1 MSTQIAFLID
11 NDGTRWTG
19 GVQYLTNLF
28 YAIRQADP
36 QKDYKICAVLAPSVQ
51 LKEASTLSVH
61 LDEVIPF
68 PNNNLWLRLWHQK
81 QIRVLK
87 NRLGIRYQPE
97 AALSSLLRRK
107 HIKALFSAVALEMRY
122 RLPVIG
128 WIPDFQQ
135 SHLPEMFSP
144 AEVLSRNED
153 NRKLSAAA
161 QIILL
166 SSQSAKTDFEKL
178 FPEYASK
185 ARVLPFATPVPE
197 EIFSEDCERVCK
209 LYHLPRRF
217 FYLPN
222 QFWKHKN
229 HQIVL
234 EALTIAHQS
243 QPEITVVCTGNLNDG
258 RNPLYSSELLAQVS
272 ERGLRDRFI
281 VLGMVPRSHLYQLMR
296 QSLAVLQPSLFEG
309 WSTTVEEVK
318 SIGKRIILSDIPV
331 HREQNPP
338 QAIYF
343 SPHDPVSL
351 AKIMVEVFQS
361 AQPGPDTVLEAQARA
376 CVTAR
381 VAVFGKGF
389 LQIVDE
395 VCVAKP

>member
-11 NDGTRWTG
+11 NDGARWTG
-19 GVQYLTNLF
+19 GLQYLTNLF
-28 YAIRQADP
+28 YAIRQTDP
-36 QKDYKICAVLAPSVQ
+36 QKEYKICAVLSPSVQ
-51 LKEASTLSVH
+51 LKEPSTLSIY
-61 LDEVIPF
+61 LDEAIPF

-81 QIRVLK
+81 QIRLLK

-97 AALSSLLRRK
+97 AALSSLLLRK
-107 HIKALFSAVALEMRY
+107 DIKALFSAVALEMHY
-122 RLPVIG
+122 RLPIIG

-135 SHLPEMFSP
+135 SHLPGMFSP

-153 NRKLSAAA
+153 NRKLSVAA
-161 QIILL
+161 QIIIL
-166 SSQSAKTDFEKL
+166 SSQAAKTDFEKL

-197 EIFSEDCERVCK
+197 EIFSEDSEKVCE
-209 LYHLPRRF
+209 LYRLPRRF
-217 FYLPN
+217 IYLPN

-229 HQIVL
+229 HQVALDALALARETVPDITIVC
-234 EALTIAHQS
+234 S
-243 QPEITVVCTGNLNDG
+243 GNLTDG
-258 RNPLYSSELLAQVS
+258 RNPLYPSQFLAQIS
-272 ERGLRDRFI
+272 ERGLRERFI

-309 WSTTVEEVK
+309 WSTTVEEAK
-318 SIGKRIILSDIPV
+318 SVGKKIILSDIPV

-338 QAIYF
+338 RAIYF
-343 SPHDPVSL
+343 SPQDPASL
-351 AKIMVEVFQS
+351 AKILVEVFQS
-361 AQPGPDTVLEAQARA
+361 AQPGPDRALESQARA

-381 VAVFGKGF
+381 VAAFGKGF

-395 VCVAKP
+395 VCTAKP